1 MEMFLQPIIL
11 LLLLILLIDRFY
23 YKSEQKSTS
32 KKTLSPKNN
41 AQIMGES
48 KMTLNKKETR
58 KEPNN
63 TVEKDSRKV
72 VPTEV
77 LDDIFNSPNTKTII
91 ENEWELAEEEEE
103 LKSSFSKKNDNDFAT
118 GLSFDELQK
127 IPSLLGQQNL
137 TSETLPIA
145 VKIADTE
152 FLEVLNEQIP
162 EAERRVSELLSRH
175 LTTYNQPK
183 INDDWRD
190 FDIQEF
196 L

>member
-1 MEMFLQPIIL
+1 METFLQPIIL

-23 YKSEQKSTS
+23 FKTEQKSIS
-32 KKTLSPKNN
+32 KKTLSPKKNT
-41 AQIMGES
+41 QIMGES
-48 KMTLNKKETR
+48 KMALNKTETTKES
-58 KEPNN
+58 NN
-63 TVEKDSRKV
+63 TIEKDSRKV

-118 GLSFDELQK
+118 GLSFEELQK
-127 IPSLLGQQNL
+127 IPTLLTQKEL
-137 TSETLPIA
+137 TIPLA

-152 FLEVLNEQIP
+152 LLEVLNEQIP
-162 EAERRVSELLSRH
+162 EAEKLVAELLNRH
-175 LTTYNQPK
+175 LSTYNQPK

-190 FDIQEF
+190 FDIQKF
-196 L
+196 T